1 MNMQLDAK
9 LIIYTY
15 NLQNWLSGI
24 LDFDDFMPVILY
36 RSWEFGLKG
45 IIQHSRS
52 GKMAKTSI
60 APREQKILFP
70 RLLLL
75 HYRPLPGDDGRKP

>member
-15 NLQNWLSGI
+15 DLPNWLSGI
-24 LDFDDFMPVILY
+24 LDFDDFLPVILY
-36 RSWEFGLKG
+36 RSWEFGFKG

-60 APREQKILFP
+60 ALREQKLQFP

-75 HYRPLPGDDGRKP
+75 QYRRLSGDDGRKP